1 VKPDLLMHIYLD
13 EWLMHI
19 YLDEC
24 SLHVRVLVEAL
35 DEAQKWLPF
44 SASAVQNMTKEQL
57 RVLDQ
62 MAYRFTKLQDTMGQK
77 ILPAILDLAQE
88 PIVPD
93 ATFAEKLNWLERMG
107 ALPSAEE
114 WKKLRVA
121 RNAIAHEYPDDH
133 ELRASAINC
142 FFDGAMQLNALYEFV
157 RAYLLE
163 HFPSVGNSSE
173 RTQNI

>member
-1 VKPDLLMHIYLD
+1 MPERLMHIYLG
-13 EWLMHI
+13 
-19 YLDEC
+19 EC
-24 SLHVRVLVEAL
+24 TLHAEILVEAL
-35 DEAQKWLPF
+35 AETRKWLPF
-44 SASAVQNMTKEQL
+44 NANTVQHITKEQL

-77 ILPAILDLAQE
+77 VLPTILDLAQE
-88 PIVPD
+88 PIAPD

-133 ELRASAINC
+133 ALRASAINR
-142 FFDGAMQLNALYEFV
+142 FFDGAIQLNALYEFV
-157 RAYLLE
+157 SKYLLE
-163 HFPSVGNSSE
+163 HFPSVASSSE
-173 RTQNI
+173 